1 MSPASTRSEGLTK
14 SAALEVAGRLQVQ
27 EIAPP
32 WVRTDL
38 MNSTNEPRAMPLK
51 LFIEETMKALGKDDE
66 EVLVESAKAL
76 RNNPGPSEHPLVT
89 QFNDAM
95 AGNPPK

>member
-1 MSPASTRSEGLTK
+1 
-14 SAALEVAGRLQVQ
+14 VQ

-38 MNSTNEPRAMPLK
+38 LNSNNEPRAMHLK
-51 LFIEETMKALGKDDE
+51 QFIEETMKALASDDE

-76 RNNPGPSEHPLVT
+76 RNNPGPSEHALVI
-89 QFNDAM
+89 QFNNSM
-95 AGNPPK
+95 AGYLPG